1 MSGFHDDVAVVT
13 GGTRG
18 IGRAVAERLADG
30 GATVVATYHDD
41 EEAAERTRE
50 RLGAYRAET
59 RVERCDVTDF
69 DAVGATFETVADRHG
84 PPTVLVNNAGTMDN
98 GLLVRMTPDQW
109 DRVIETNLT
118 GTFFCCQAAG
128 ERMIET
134 DADCQII
141 NMSSIYGSGGVQG
154 RAPYNASKAGIE
166 NLTRNAA
173 VELAEDGVQVNAL
186 APGYIKTRM
195 AEAPWGESIEDHPEW
210 PYYGY
215 AEEHIENRT
224 SLGRFGTHEELENC
238 ATFLAAG
245 EHYMNGEILTLD
257 GGWLSFGWGSKG
269 R

>member
-1 MSGFHDDVAVVT
+1 MGRLNGKTAIVTGSSMGLGAGIATRFAEEGAAVVT
-13 GGTRG
+13 NARSAERAESTAESIRETGGDAIG
-18 IGRAVAERLADG
+18 VEADIGRKKEVAALVE
-30 GATVVATYHDD
+30 ATI
-41 EEAAERTRE
+41 EEYGSLEIM
-50 RLGAYRAET
+50 
-59 RVERCDVTDF
+59 
-69 DAVGATFETVADRHG
+69 
-84 PPTVLVNNAGTMDN
+84 VNNAGTTVEKP
-98 GLLVRMTPDQW
+98 LLEQTPDEW
-109 DRVIETNLT
+109 RSVIETNLT

-128 ERMIET
+128 ERMIEN

-141 NMSSIYGSGGVQG
+141 NMSSMYGSGGVQG

-166 NLTRNAA
+166 NLTRNVA
-173 VELAEDGVQVNAL
+173 VELAEDGVQTNAL

-195 AEAPWGESIEDHPEW
+195 AEAPWGESVEDHPEW

-224 SLGRFGTHEELENC
+224 SLGRFGTYEELNNC

-245 EHYMNGEILTLD
+245 DHYMNGEILTLD

>member
-1 MSGFHDDVAVVT
+1 MGRLEGKTAIVTGSSTGLGEGISKRFAEEGAAVVT
-13 GGTRG
+13 NARAKERAESTAESIREAGGEAIG
-18 IGRAVAERLADG
+18 VEADIGRKED
-30 GATVVATYHDD
+30 VVALV
-41 EEAAERTRE
+41 EAAIEE
-50 RLGAYRAET
+50 YGSLEIM
-59 RVERCDVTDF
+59 
-69 DAVGATFETVADRHG
+69 
-84 PPTVLVNNAGTMDN
+84 VNNAGTTVEKP
-98 GLLVRMTPDQW
+98 LLEQTPDEW
-109 DRVIETNLT
+109 RSVIETNLT

-195 AEAPWGESIEDHPEW
+195 AEAQWGESIEDHPEW

>member
-1 MSGFHDDVAVVT
+1 MGRLEGKTAIVTGSSTGLGEGIAKRFAEEGAAVVT
-13 GGTRG
+13 NARAKERAESTAESIREAGGEAIG
-18 IGRAVAERLADG
+18 VEADIGRKEDAVALVDAALEEDG
-30 GATVVATYHDD
+30 S
-41 EEAAERTRE
+41 
-50 RLGAYRAET
+50 LGIM
-59 RVERCDVTDF
+59 
-69 DAVGATFETVADRHG
+69 
-84 PPTVLVNNAGTMDN
+84 VNHAGTTVEKP
-98 GLLVRMTPDQW
+98 LLEQTPDEW
-109 DRVIETNLT
+109 RSVIETNLT